1 MALHKRYGRVF
12 SAFASAGLALSA
24 PSAFGGSMQDVVEIL
39 VPRTVIYPGTTLSS
53 DLVQKLVVRD
63 NSQLATAFTSSDQ
76 LTGLVARRTLIPGQ
90 PITKEAVR
98 TPTLV
103 QQGQPVT
110 VHYTDGPIAIAL
122 GAVALQSGGVGD
134 NITVRN
140 GDTGRI
146 LRALVRAD
154 GSLVLGSP

>member
-1 MALHKRYGRVF
+1 MVSPGFCGRLFCAL
-12 SAFASAGLALSA
+12 ASAGLLLSA
-24 PSAFGGSMQDVVEIL
+24 SPALGGSVRDVVEIL
-39 VPRTVIYPGTTLSS
+39 VPRAVIYPGTPLSS
-53 DLVQKLVVRD
+53 DLMRKLAVRD
-63 NSQLATAFTSSDQ
+63 NGHLATAFTSSDQ
-76 LTGLVARRTLIPGQ
+76 LAGLVARRTLVPGQ
-90 PITKEAVR
+90 PITQDGVR

-110 VHYTDGPIAIAL
+110 VHYKDGPIAIAL

-146 LRALVRAD
+146 LRATVRAD
-154 GSLVLGSP
+154 GSLVMGSP